1 MLTSAIVYSGS
12 ILSSWLNFES
22 KFLYLGQF
30 LDKVYFLWVKDIQP
44 GNLFTI
50 LLAITL
56 FLVAIVFLA
65 RYAYKRNRHA
75 RQKDLEIENLTNEI
89 DSLRE
94 TKSELEERIKEI
106 ERDHSNS
113 EKLYEMML
121 SSAEDGIAFYNAKWE
136 IKFGNTAFY
145 GLIGLTSD
153 EYQKIKPDQRDNILL
168 HPDDIGYSETRVK
181 ALKKSGIFESELRLK
196 NKDSSYIFL
205 LSKSVQINDD
215 AGEILGYLVIS
226 RDITSIKETQNELLI
241 AKEKAEESNRL
252 KSAFLANISHEI
264 RTPLNSIV
272 GFANLLNDID
282 ADDEAREE
290 YVGYLNQNTE
300 RLLLII
306 SDIIDLSRLENSEIE
321 IHYNPVRINN
331 LLDFAES
338 YAKELIAKSGKE
350 IELHIKRGLK
360 EGRDA
365 VYADEVWLKRVFRHI
380 VDNAVKF
387 TRSGSIEIK
396 SAMAGTSMMF
406 TVKDTG
412 IGISKDHLQTI
423 FEQFRQESDGHHRPF
438 EGLGVGLTLTKQVIE
453 EMDGYLWVESEKGV
467 GAEFF
472 FTIPYRP
479 VESPAAETG
488 KIDKLKIPKEY
499 NWKNKKI
506 LIADDNHDILKY
518 LNRILSD
525 TGVTV
530 IQARSGEEALSLVK
544 DNDDID
550 LILLDM
556 QMEEMNGLEATKEIR
571 KIRKTIPIVA
581 QTAFLFEEEQDFVLE
596 AGCDACLIKPVRKEQ
611 LYSVVSNLLDGVN

>member
-1 MLTSAIVYSGS
+1 MLTSAIVNSGN
-12 ILSSWLNFES
+12 ILSSWLNFKS
-22 KFLYLGQF
+22 RFLYKGQF
-30 LDKVYFLWVKDIQP
+30 LDEVDFLWVKDIQP
-44 GNLFTI
+44 TSLLTI
-50 LLAITL
+50 LLAITV

-65 RYAYKRNRHA
+65 RYAYKRDRHA
-75 RQKDLEIENLTNEI
+75 HQKDREIENLTNEI
-89 DSLRE
+89 GSLRE
-94 TKSELEERIKEI
+94 AKSELEERIGET
-106 ERDHSNS
+106 EREHANS

-121 SSAEDGIAFYNAKWE
+121 SSAEDGIAFYNTNWE

-153 EYQKIKPDQRDNILL
+153 EYQEIKPDQRDNLLL
-168 HPDDIGYSETRVK
+168 HPDDIGYSENRVK
-181 ALKKSGIFESELRLK
+181 ALEESGIFESELRLK
-196 NKDSSYIFL
+196 NKESSYIFL
-205 LSKSVQINDD
+205 LSKSVKIKNDS
-215 AGEILGYLVIS
+215 GEILGYLVIS

-252 KSAFLANISHEI
+252 KSTFLANISHEI

-282 ADDEAREE
+282 ADDEVREE

-300 RLLLII
+300 RLLQII

-338 YAKELIAKSGKE
+338 YAKDLIAKSGKE
-350 IELHIKRGLK
+350 IELHIKRGLI
-360 EGRDA
+360 EGRDV

-412 IGISKDHLQTI
+412 IGISKDHLKSI

-453 EMDGYLWVESEKGV
+453 EMDGYLWVESEKGA
-467 GAEFF
+467 GSEFF

-479 VESPAAETG
+479 VESPAAEAD
-488 KIDKLKIPKEY
+488 KIDKLKMPKEY

-581 QTAFLFEEEQDFVLE
+581 QTAFLYEEEQDFVLE